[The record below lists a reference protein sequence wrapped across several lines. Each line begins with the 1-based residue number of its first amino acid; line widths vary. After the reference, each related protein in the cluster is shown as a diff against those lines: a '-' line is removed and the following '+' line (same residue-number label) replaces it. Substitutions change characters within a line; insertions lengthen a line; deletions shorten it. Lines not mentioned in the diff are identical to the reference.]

1 MARAARVPRP
11 RYAKPGANPTLET
24 IEYVLAAL
32 QKARSP
38 VSRNRLLA
46 TLGHWGHSTTRQTLN
61 AAVNFLG
68 DQGMIAEGS
77 KGLIWCQRPP
87 RNSSRQFARGQG
99 CNGPAG
105 QGHRPVVFGREVTRG
120 SPDGFGPELG
130 SHR

>member
-1 MARAARVPRP
+1 MDTYTRCVYIVAIMAQATNVPRP

-32 QKARSP
+32 QKADGP

-46 TLGHWGHSTTRQTLN
+46 TLGGWGHSTTRQSLN

-77 KGLIWCQRPP
+77 KGLIWVPKASKELLNAIRE
-87 RNSSRQFARGQG
+87 
-99 CNGPAG
+99 
-105 QGHRPVVFGREVTRG
+105 GRR
-120 SPDGFGPELG
+120 L
-130 SHR
+130 